1 MTDSTSPAGGDLQV
15 QIQVRLIEALQE
27 REHQLA
33 KAQRL
38 ARIGSWSWDL
48 RSGDVYC
55 SDELLRI
62 SGRPPKAPAL
72 GQEDFVELVHADHRE
87 RFRAV
92 LQEASH
98 TDVEVAF
105 EGPIVVPGGQERW
118 VHVTA
123 AVDRDVNS
131 DPVRMHGVIQDRTDA
146 HAAEET
152 IDELSALF
160 EALVENTSDV
170 LMILN
175 ADGTIR
181 YTSPSGMKVLGHVA
195 GSQVARSFLELIHPD
210 DVAIAISA
218 AAEAA
223 EAPPG
228 SATSAEVRIAHA
240 DGTWRTFE
248 ASTRNLTTDDAIR
261 GFLIT
266 SRDITERKN
275 MELRLEHQA
284 LHDPLTGLPNRTLLT
299 ELAVAALARATR
311 RGWNT
316 SLVAIDVDE
325 FGAINSR
332 YGFDAGDQV
341 LIEVA
346 ARLEDAFRPPDPLGL
361 SSGSIVRA
369 AADQFLVVGEQV
381 DPEAVE
387 ALGLR
392 VASVFQEPFRVAD
405 DLVEISASTGIAVAP
420 PGSSDFG
427 ALLHEAETALRI
439 AKTDGG
445 GACELFDHDL
455 RSRQAV
461 RSDAKKALQRAID
474 NGELRLFFQPKVS
487 LATDRIVGAEGLLR
501 WDDPSRGLVP
511 PLEFIP
517 LAEETGLIVPIGG
530 WVIEEACRRGA
541 VWQRDFPDRPP
552 LVVHVNVSTRQFGPA
567 LVKTVASALAAT
579 GLPAERLGL
588 EVTESILLDDADS
601 AASTLHD
608 LKEMGVSL
616 SIDDFGTGYSSLAY
630 LKQLDLHELK
640 IDKSFIDGL
649 GEDAG
654 DSAIVAA
661 VIALAHA
668 LGLEVVAEGIE
679 TVAQLER
686 LKSMGCDI
694 GQGYYFAKPVPVEA
708 MDQLLRD
715 EASASWRSAEG
726 TPVDDEAGDHYR
738 ADRVLIVD
746 DSPEIRQLASI
757 SLTAVGFQ
765 VYEAADGLAG
775 VEAAKR
781 VAPDCILLDLNMPG
795 LNGTDACRAL
805 RSDPATAD
813 CTIIMLTANTD
824 AADKVGAFSSGADD
838 YIIKPFSPRDL
849 SARIHSAMRRRRE
862 QVAASAGSETDGGG

>member
-1 MTDSTSPAGGDLQV
+1 MTESRSPAAGDLQV

-48 RSGDVYC
+48 RSGDAYC

-72 GQEDFVELVHADHRE
+72 GQQEFVELFHPDHRD

-92 LQEASH
+92 LQEASE
-98 TDVEVAF
+98 TGVEVAF

-118 VHVTA
+118 VHVNA
-123 AVDRDVNS
+123 AVDRDLNG
-131 DPVRMHGVIQDRTDA
+131 DAVRMHGVIQDRTDV
-146 HAAEET
+146 HTAEGT
-152 IDELSALF
+152 LDELSALF

-170 LMILN
+170 LTILN
-175 ADGTIR
+175 EDGTIR
-181 YTSPSGMKVLGHVA
+181 YTSPSAMKVLGYVP

-210 DVAIAISA
+210 DVAMAIASA
-218 AAEAA
+218 GEAA

-228 SATSAEVRIAHA
+228 SVTTVEVRIAHA

-248 ASTRNLTTDDAIR
+248 ASTRNLTADAAIR

-266 SRDITERKN
+266 SRDITDRKN
-275 MELRLEHQA
+275 MEFRLEHQM

-299 ELAVAALARATR
+299 ELTAAALARAAR

-316 SLVAIDVDE
+316 SLVAIDLDD
-325 FGAINSR
+325 FGAINRR
-332 YGFDAGDQV
+332 YRFDGGDQV
-341 LIEVA
+341 LVEVA
-346 ARLEDAFRPPDPLGL
+346 ARLQDAFPPSDPLGR
-361 SSGSIVRA
+361 SSGSIARA
-369 AADQFLVVGEQV
+369 GADQFLVVGEQV

-387 ALGLR
+387 ALWLR
-392 VASVFQEPFRVAD
+392 VAAVFQEPFRVAD
-405 DLVEISASTGIAVAP
+405 DLLEISASTGIAIAP
-420 PGSSDFG
+420 PGSSDVG
-427 ALLHEAETALRI
+427 ALLHEAEAALRI
-439 AKTDGG
+439 AKTYGG

-455 RSRQAV
+455 RAGHAARTE
-461 RSDAKKALQRAID
+461 AKKALERAID
-474 NGELRLFFQPKVS
+474 NGEFRLFFQPKVS
-487 LATDRIVGAEGLLR
+487 LSTDRIVGAEGLLR

-511 PLEFIP
+511 PMEFIP
-517 LAEETGLIVPIGG
+517 LTEETGLIIPIGA
-530 WVIEEACRRGA
+530 WVIEEACRRGV

-552 LVVHVNVSTRQFGPA
+552 LTVCVNVSTRQFGPA
-567 LVKTVASALAAT
+567 LVKTVASALAAS

-588 EVTESILLDDADS
+588 EVTESILLEDANL

-608 LKEMGVSL
+608 LKEMGVTL

-649 GEDAG
+649 GDDAG
-654 DSAIVAA
+654 DSSIVAA

-679 TVAQLER
+679 TLPQLER

-694 GQGYYFAKPVPVEA
+694 GQGYYFAKPVPIDA

-715 EASASWRSAEG
+715 EASATWHSTLEAPAE
-726 TPVDDEAGDHYR
+726 DEAGDRYR

-757 SLTAVGFQ
+757 SLSSVGFQ
-765 VYEAADGLAG
+765 VHEAADGLAG

-805 RSDPATAD
+805 RSDPATAN

-849 SARIHSAMRRRRE
+849 AARIHSAMRRRRE
-862 QVAASAGSETDGGG
+862 AMAASAGSETDGGG